1 MKLTLQNIVP
11 NPMKDEAFSAE
22 SIWGKACVLD
32 SNHSYLISSDSG
44 KGKSTLL
51 SYIYGIRADYSGSI
65 SIDEE
70 NQKNISIDSWS
81 KLRTHKLSYLLQD
94 LRLFNHLSVWDN
106 LTLKNDLTS
115 HKTASQIEEM
125 LEEFGMLS
133 KKSQLAGKLSL
144 GQQQRVALIRCLLQP
159 FEFLLLDEPFSNIDD
174 TNIQIA
180 KRLIDQECKANN
192 GGFILATLGHDYE
205 FKNVTTI
212 FL

>member
-1 MKLTLQNIVP
+1 MKG
-11 NPMKDEAFSAE
+11 EAFSTE
-22 SIWGKACVLD
+22 SIWGKEYTLE
-32 SNHSYLISSDSG
+32 SNLSYLISSDSG

-51 SYIYGIRADYSGSI
+51 SYIYGLRADYSGSI

-70 NQKNISIDSWS
+70 NQKNTSIEDWS
-81 KLRTHKLSYLLQD
+81 KLRTNKLSYLLQD

-106 LTLKNDLTS
+106 LTLKNKLTN
-115 HKTASQIEEM
+115 HKSDAQIEEM
-125 LEEFGMLS
+125 LDEFGLLS
-133 KKSQLAGKLSL
+133 KKHQLAGKLSL

-174 TNIQIA
+174 TNIEIA
-180 KRLIDQECKANN
+180 KRLIEKECKANN
-192 GGFILATLGHDYE
+192 AGYILATLGHDYE

>member
-1 MKLTLQNIVP
+1 
-11 NPMKDEAFSAE
+11 MKDEAFSAE

-32 SNHSYLISSDSG
+32 SNLSYLISSDSG

-51 SYIYGIRADYSGSI
+51 SYIYGLRADYSGSI

>member
-1 MKLTLQNIVP
+1 
-11 NPMKDEAFSAE
+11 MKDEAFSAE

-32 SNHSYLISSDSG
+32 SNLSYLISSDSG

-51 SYIYGIRADYSGSI
+51 SYIYGLRADYSGSI

-81 KLRTHKLSYLLQD
+81 KLRTNKLSYLLQD

-106 LTLKNDLTS
+106 LTLKNNLTN

-133 KKSQLAGKLSL
+133 KKKSISRKTFFRATTASSTYSMFTSTI
-144 GQQQRVALIRCLLQP
+144 RILIIR
-159 FEFLLLDEPFSNIDD
+159 
-174 TNIQIA
+174 
-180 KRLIDQECKANN
+180 
-192 GGFILATLGHDYE
+192 
-205 FKNVTTI
+205 
-212 FL
+212 

>member
-1 MKLTLQNIVP
+1 
-11 NPMKDEAFSAE
+11 MKDEAFSAE

-32 SNHSYLISSDSG
+32 SNLSYLISSDSG
-44 KGKSTLL
+44 KGKSSLL
-51 SYIYGIRADYSGSI
+51 SYIYGLRADYSGSI

>member
-1 MKLTLQNIVP
+1 
-11 NPMKDEAFSAE
+11 MKDDAFNAE
-22 SIWGKACVLD
+22 SIWRKEFTLE

-51 SYIYGIRADYSGSI
+51 SYIYGLRADYSGSI

-70 NQKNISIDSWS
+70 NQKNTSIEDWS
-81 KLRTHKLSYLLQD
+81 KLRTNKLSYLLQD

-106 LTLKNDLTS
+106 LTLKNKLTN
-115 HKTASQIEEM
+115 HKSDAQIEEM
-125 LEEFGMLS
+125 LDEFGLLS
-133 KKSQLAGKLSL
+133 KKHQLAGKLSL

-174 TNIQIA
+174 TNIEIA
-180 KRLIDQECKANN
+180 KRLIEKECKANN
-192 GGFILATLGHDYE
+192 AGYILATLGHDYE